1 MKVRTRTERLASLTA
16 LAAACVFAPGAGAV
30 TLPAGFLQR
39 HELTG
44 LTRPTKIAWAPDGR
58 RFVAEKDGV
67 VRVAGATGTTT
78 QVLLDIRPEVNDT
91 ADRGLLGLAVDSDF
105 ARQPYL
111 YLLYTYDLKKATAPD
126 SQDAMVSRLERVKV
140 SPANTVLERKPLL
153 GSYVSGVCP
162 APTDTLD
169 CIPSDGSSHSIGTV
183 ISAPDGSL
191 FVGNGDAAGFAELD
205 PQSLRTYNEA
215 SMAGKIMH
223 VDREGRG
230 LPGHPFC
237 PAESDLTK
245 VCTKLWAKGFRNP
258 FRFTRR
264 PNGTLMVADVGW
276 NNDEEMDAVW
286 AGGRSFGWPCYEGVI
301 RTPTWKD
308 RPECQP
314 EYAKEGTA
322 DAHEWPIYAYA
333 HQGSSAILAGPE
345 YTGGPYPDSFDGTVF
360 FGDYAA
366 GFLRRM
372 RLDSQGGFAGTVDFA
387 DDWHGTDTCPPPGTA
402 TSPGPSPPTGAPG
415 AGRSSVSPTGPTARQ
430 PPAPAPARSRATRRS
445 RSISAAPAR
454 PIPTA
459 TPSPTTG
466 TSATTAR
473 TAARLRLSTR
483 IPSAA
488 PSTRR

>member
-30 TLPAGFLQR
+30 TAGFQQR

-191 FVGNGDAAGFAELD
+191 FVGNGDA
-205 PQSLRTYNEA
+205 RR
-215 SMAGKIMH
+215 
-223 VDREGRG
+223 VRG
-230 LPGHPFC
+230 
-237 PAESDLTK
+237 
-245 VCTKLWAKGFRNP
+245 
-258 FRFTRR
+258 
-264 PNGTLMVADVGW
+264 
-276 NNDEEMDAVW
+276 
-286 AGGRSFGWPCYEGVI
+286 
-301 RTPTWKD
+301 
-308 RPECQP
+308 
-314 EYAKEGTA
+314 
-322 DAHEWPIYAYA
+322 
-333 HQGSSAILAGPE
+333 
-345 YTGGPYPDSFDGTVF
+345 
-360 FGDYAA
+360 
-366 GFLRRM
+366 
-372 RLDSQGGFAGTVDFA
+372 
-387 DDWHGTDTCPPPGTA
+387 
-402 TSPGPSPPTGAPG
+402 
-415 AGRSSVSPTGPTARQ
+415 
-430 PPAPAPARSRATRRS
+430 ARSPV
-445 RSISAAPAR
+445 PADIQRGQHGRKDHACR
-454 PIPTA
+454 P
-459 TPSPTTG
+459 
-466 TSATTAR
+466 
-473 TAARLRLSTR
+473 
-483 IPSAA
+483 
-488 PSTRR
+488 